1 MMATW
6 TLTVVAFILIF
17 VELGGWTLIPASENP
32 HAIVGI
38 ITTLLAF
45 IQPIII
51 YFRPDPES
59 HTEESKRKLFKTAHW
74 AVGTSAH
81 ILGSKSNPLIDIQI
95 PKYFYL

>member
-1 MMATW
+1 MMTTW
-6 TLTVVAFILIF
+6 TLTIVAFILIF

-32 HAIVGI
+32 HAVIGI
-38 ITTLLAF
+38 ITTLLVF

-59 HTEESKRKLFKTAHW
+59 HTEESKRKIFKRTHW

-81 ILGSKSNPLIDIQI
+81 ILGSKSNPLIDLQI
-95 PKYFYL
+95 PK